1 LLGERQNWVLSNHKS
16 APNSPMQGGQLS
28 YANYFTDPENET
40 VCERGSKLSTGL
52 ITRRER
58 RAYYRSAESPV
69 ERGSKTSPRNSLHRL
84 VKDNSHSARFD

>member
-1 LLGERQNWVLSNHKS
+1 
-16 APNSPMQGGQLS
+16 MQGGQLS

-58 RAYYRSAESPV
+58 RAYYRW
-69 ERGSKTSPRNSLHRL
+69 RGKPRGTGLKANGIWR
-84 VKDNSHSARFD
+84 